1 MFYYLRRCRQLTDMK
16 CLKSIFL
23 MVILIVI
30 FIKIF
35 SSYMVSF
42 FFFSLLEPDGHIRY
56 CHHFTAPFVMAF
68 AGKLLTFW
76 SSPKQLGQMKPNLLI
91 VATPHIFTR
100 MIYSLWTCSGCE
112 NSWNT
117 TYLML
122 GTFKICHVILHG
134 YQGVLLAEWSKLN

>member
-1 MFYYLRRCRQLTDMK
+1 MS
-16 CLKSIFL
+16 KSIFL

-42 FFFSLLEPDGHIRY
+42 FFFSLLEPDSHIRY

-91 VATPHIFTR
+91 VATPYIFTR

-122 GTFKICHVILHG
+122 GKNQLINNLMSCSKFAMLFCTVIREYFLQNG
-134 YQGVLLAEWSKLN
+134 ANWISGVN